1 VRELRGTALRD
12 VDHELDAVA
21 IDDDGRVVAIAS
33 CKWTAQPLPVS
44 EKARLDALAAHLV
57 PEGPPPRLY
66 FFAREAFDAA
76 LVREAQRSDRVHLVA
91 AADLFE
97 RG

>member
-1 VRELRGTALRD
+1 
-12 VDHELDAVA
+12 
-21 IDDDGRVVAIAS
+21 
-33 CKWTAQPLPVS
+33 VS
-44 EKARLDALAAHLV
+44 EKERLDALAAHLL
-57 PEGPPPRLY
+57 PDGPPPRLY

-76 LVREAQRSDRVHLVA
+76 LVCEAQRSDRVHLVA